1 LQHAVSKSFHL
12 SSSLN
17 GFIRAGTAKELIY
30 HNRNG
35 IAACQENLSN
45 GAFGSRR
52 RFGFRRRQV
61 VNHCLLSIQK
71 TPIEWNGDCDRE

>member
-1 LQHAVSKSFHL
+1 
-12 SSSLN
+12 LN
-17 GFIRAGTAKELIY
+17 GFIRAGAAKELIY

-35 IAACQENLSN
+35 IAACQENHSN

-52 RFGFRRRQV
+52 RFGFGRRRA

-71 TPIEWNGDCDRE
+71 APIEWNGDCDR